1 MSVSNECLSLLNK
14 LVSGYQQ
21 ETTDKNHTEIYST
34 LAELLERVTSN
45 QATLTDTKVISYL
58 STSFVFLIRTN
69 PGFAARCEA
78 FFLAYQQVKPLDSL
92 VNSQFQIKTEL
103 DSLPAVKE
111 VSQPESPVQPYQS
124 AFFTELQ
131 REIARRARH
140 KIIETTAAA
149 EKQSQTY
156 SSNPC

>member
-14 LVSGYQQ
+14 LVSHYQQ
-21 ETTDKNHTEIYST
+21 ETSDKNHTEIYST
-34 LAELLERVTSN
+34 LTELLERVTSN
-45 QATLTDTKVISYL
+45 QATLTDAKVISYL
-58 STSFVFLIRTN
+58 SVSFVFLIRTN
-69 PGFAARCEA
+69 PRFAACCEA
-78 FFLAYQQVKPLDSL
+78 FFLAYQKVKPLDSL
-92 VNSQFQIKTEL
+92 VNSQFEIKTEL
-103 DSLPAVKE
+103 DSWPPVKE

-131 REIARRARH
+131 LEIARRTRH
-140 KIIETTAAA
+140 KIVETTAA